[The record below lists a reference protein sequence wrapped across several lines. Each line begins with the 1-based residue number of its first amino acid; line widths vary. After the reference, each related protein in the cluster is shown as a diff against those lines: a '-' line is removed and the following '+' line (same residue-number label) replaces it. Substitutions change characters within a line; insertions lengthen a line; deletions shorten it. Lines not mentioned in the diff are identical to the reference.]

1 MTGRILW
8 TITVDNPS
16 GRDLNGF
23 KVKDTVQTEGVIIL
37 DQDDVSGNIIQ
48 IKDGNNNEVDKIVD
62 GVAKK
67 GGTAKVSDDKRS
79 FEYTFPANSTS
90 TKYTFTYCTTVPFD
104 ALNNSVGSVQVLNEV
119 DIDKDSEH
127 YHGDGSANVSKREA
141 LLLKVPLGGT
151 ELEADNN
158 RLKTVWELVIRSD
171 ASADTAK
178 NSP

>member
-1 MTGRILW
+1 M
-8 TITVDNPS
+8 
-16 GRDLNGF
+16 
-23 KVKDTVQTEGVIIL
+23 
-37 DQDDVSGNIIQ
+37 
-48 IKDGNNNEVDKIVD
+48 
-62 GVAKK
+62 AKK

-90 TKYTFTYCTTVPFD
+90 TKYTFTYCTTVP
-104 ALNNSVGSVQVLNEV
+104 LNNSADSVQVLNKV
-119 DIDKDSEH
+119 NIDKGSEH